1 MRQRS
6 IVGPVLVI
14 GLGALLLI
22 NNLNFDLDLSRF
34 IGTYWPLLLI
44 LAGVQQGHSGF
55 EPNAGKFWLMLSTGG
70 LVLLLLGSLLLLTN
84 LFLMTLK
91 WKIALV
97 KTVAAAVVAPL
108 EQSEVKS

>member
-44 LAGVQQGHSGF
+44 LAGVAKLG
-55 EPNAGKFWLMLSTGG
+55 ENLTGY
-70 LVLLLLGSLLLLTN
+70 SKTHPAN
-84 LFLMTLK
+84 
-91 WKIALV
+91 KICSPRG
-97 KTVAAAVVAPL
+97 TV
-108 EQSEVKS
+108 